1 MPRSVPLLKTASVRF
16 PKHIAEK
23 VERFAAE
30 RSLSFAQAVRFIV
43 EDQFEE
49 EPRRQQTRKSLNRL
63 MEINEYM
70 FATLFEQ
77 NRASM
82 TPEKR
87 KELLNDVAESIR
99 RYHPEL

>member
-1 MPRSVPLLKTASVRF
+1 MQRLPAAVKTVSLRLPKDLADKLDRF
-16 PKHIAEK
+16 SQDRA
-23 VERFAAE
+23 VTT
-30 RSLSFAQAVRFIV
+30 AQAARIII
-43 EDQFEE
+43 EDHFEE

-77 NRASM
+77 NRANM